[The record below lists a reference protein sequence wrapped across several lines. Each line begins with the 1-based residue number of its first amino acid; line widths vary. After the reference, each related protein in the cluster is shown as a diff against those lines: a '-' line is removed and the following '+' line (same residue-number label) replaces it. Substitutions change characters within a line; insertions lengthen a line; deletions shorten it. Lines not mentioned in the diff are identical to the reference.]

1 MTARSRTILEGFF
14 NTGDKPT
21 ETEFAELIESF
32 YHKDDLG
39 WADYADSQYTSA
51 SPLTLVSATPAL
63 LDNDGVNGVK
73 TREPL
78 GVNLYDTATRK
89 ITGINGE
96 SRLIT
101 VEFKIKPTSV
111 AATSAEI
118 WFDIGGAVGE
128 IYRRLFTF
136 PKGNGV
142 ERNIVMTTAAYTLDT
157 WEANS
162 AEVWIE
168 CDGPAE
174 VYDIRYVLVRTSK
187 VF

>member
-1 MTARSRTILEGFF
+1 MTARSRSILEGYF

-21 ETEFAELIESF
+21 EQEFADLIESF

-39 WADYADSQYTSA
+39 WADYVDSQYTSA
-51 SPLTLVSATPAL
+51 SPLTLSAATPAL

-73 TREPL
+73 TYEPL
-78 GVNLYDTATRK
+78 GIDLYDTATRK
-89 ITGINGE
+89 IKGINGE

-101 VEFKIKPTSV
+101 IEFKIKPTSV
-111 AATSAEI
+111 AAQKAEVWI
-118 WFDIGGAVGE
+118 DIGGAVGA
-128 IYRRLFTF
+128 IYRRLTTF

-142 ERNIVMTTAAYTLDT
+142 EHNVVMTTAAYTLDT
-157 WEANS
+157 WEANGG
-162 AEVWIE
+162 EVWIE

-174 VYDIRYVLVRTSK
+174 VYDIRYVLVRTTK